1 MDPIDYVMLPE
12 LPTPVCIICG
22 QRSPFMFFP
31 CGCTHPIHGKCL
43 PIWRQHKGACPGC
56 NAIWIDVVQVSEE
69 TPVPTSNQY
78 NYKCILAFLL
88 CMIVSIGLGAIYMYN
103 GTHGKKY

>member
-43 PIWRQHKGACPGC
+43 PIWRQHKGRVLDVMPYGLMSFKSLRKHQCPL
-56 NAIWIDVVQVSEE
+56 V
-69 TPVPTSNQY
+69 TSTIISVY
-78 NYKCILAFLL
+78 
-88 CMIVSIGLGAIYMYN
+88 
-103 GTHGKKY
+103 

>member
-1 MDPIDYVMLPE
+1 
-12 LPTPVCIICG
+12 
-22 QRSPFMFFP
+22 
-31 CGCTHPIHGKCL
+31 
-43 PIWRQHKGACPGC
+43 
-56 NAIWIDVVQVSEE
+56 
-69 TPVPTSNQY
+69 VPTSNQY